1 MDQVTNLSSSDEFEL
16 QKIYIYIY
24 KGEKIFTVQS
34 YLFNILTR
42 NLSKHVGSTPGMNYC
57 CTLAPMKRNIYA
69 VLLDTSHCQ
78 NTIDGWHMGWRML
91 SRQCFHGKHT
101 LASHYNTFRH
111 QRFIVGERNGKC
123 ADYFYPRTGTDVCWN
138 FSLLVGRR
146 EKGKSI
152 KKKKFGSL
160 FGWSHKNICMV
171 LSEFYR
177 RKVEDCTSNFLWR
190 NKRKRG

>member
-1 MDQVTNLSSSDEFEL
+1 MNPWLRCAWPLKDTAPRVFQNLYYSYLYLSCISRIQNVDQVTNLSSSDEFEL

-123 ADYFYPRTGTDVCWN
+123 ADYFYPRTGTDVC
-138 FSLLVGRR
+138 LTLVY
-146 EKGKSI
+146 
-152 KKKKFGSL
+152 L
-160 FGWSHKNICMV
+160 
-171 LSEFYR
+171 
-177 RKVEDCTSNFLWR
+177 
-190 NKRKRG
+190 

>member
-1 MDQVTNLSSSDEFEL
+1 MPDRLRTQLHVCSKTFIIHTFIYLVFRVSKMWTKWQIYLQVTNLNF
-16 QKIYIYIY
+16 KKYIY

-123 ADYFYPRTGTDVCWN
+123 ADYFYPRTGTDVC
-138 FSLLVGRR
+138 LTLVY
-146 EKGKSI
+146 
-152 KKKKFGSL
+152 L
-160 FGWSHKNICMV
+160 
-171 LSEFYR
+171 
-177 RKVEDCTSNFLWR
+177 
-190 NKRKRG
+190 